1 MGLPTAVFAPKSVAI
16 VGASSNVD
24 SPGHDYL
31 RAIVDFGFAGPIYP
45 INPRSPEILGIK
57 AYPSLSS
64 VPADVDFVISCI
76 PADGVLSLI
85 DECRAKG
92 VTALHL
98 FTGRFSETGDAGA
111 TALEREVKGRASD
124 AGIRIIGPNC
134 MGVYDSSGKLSFRP
148 DLPRAAG
155 DVAFISQSGNNS
167 VELMLHGAARGL
179 RFSKVVSYGN
189 ALDLTEADFLD
200 HLADDPATRVVGA
213 YIEGTGDGR
222 RFFDALSRCARAK
235 PVVILKG
242 GRTSAGSRAAASH
255 TAALAGQR
263 QIWSA
268 VLKQAGAV
276 EVATFDDL
284 IDMLVAF
291 AFLRGDDADHAEGGS
306 RPLLRGAAPTVGVVG
321 GGGGRA
327 VQSADV
333 CEEADLR
340 VPNLPASIR
349 ALLRE
354 KAPQLADW
362 VDNPVDQSILAG
374 SGVSGARVLEMML
387 DAPEF
392 DALIANVGEDW
403 VLGRPDAIERMG
415 HLVDRFAAI
424 GASARKPMAF
434 VLGPADSPD
443 ETKWRAVEGGRQR
456 LTDARLAVYP
466 SVDRAAAAVARYV
479 AYRGARG

>member
-1 MGLPTAVFAPKSVAI
+1 MSLPASVFAPKSVAI

-31 RAIVDFGFAGPIYP
+31 RAIVDFGFAGAIYP
-45 INPRSPEILGIK
+45 INPRATEILGIK
-57 AYPSLSS
+57 AYASLME
-64 VPADVDFVISCI
+64 VPRSVDFVISCI

-111 TALEREVKGRASD
+111 VALERDVKRKASE
-124 AGIRIIGPNC
+124 AGIRVIGPNC
-134 MGVYDSSGKLSFRP
+134 MGVYDSSSKLSFRP
-148 DLPRAAG
+148 DLPRTAG

-200 HLADDPATRVVGA
+200 HLADDPMTRVVGA

-222 RFFDALSRCARAK
+222 RFFAALSRCARAK

-242 GRTSAGSRAAASH
+242 GRTGAGSRTAASH

-276 EVATFDDL
+276 EVGTFDDL

-291 AFLRGDDADHAEGGS
+291 AFLRGEGG
-306 RPLLRGAAPTVGVVG
+306 PNVGVVG

-333 CEEADLR
+333 CEEAGLR
-340 VPNLPASIR
+340 VPNLPEPIR
-349 ALLRE
+349 AMLRD

-374 SGVSGARVLEMML
+374 SGVSGVRVLEMML
-387 DAPEF
+387 SAGEF

-424 GASARKPMAF
+424 GAGARKPMAF

-466 SVDRAAAAVARYV
+466 SVDRAAAALARYV
-479 AYRGARG
+479 AHRGVRG

>member
-1 MGLPTAVFAPKSVAI
+1 MTIPESVFSPKSVAI
-16 VGASSNVD
+16 VGASANVD

-31 RAIVDFGFAGPIYP
+31 RSILDFGFAGPIYP
-45 INPRSPEILGIK
+45 INPRATEILGLK
-57 AYPSLSS
+57 AYASLSD
-64 VPADVDFVISCI
+64 VPGAVDYVISCI

-92 VTALHL
+92 ATALHL
-98 FTGRFSETGDAGA
+98 FTGRFSETGDGA
-111 TALEREVKGRASD
+111 AIALEREVHAKAKA
-124 AGIRIIGPNC
+124 AGVRLIGPNC

-148 DLPRAAG
+148 DLPQTPG

-200 HLADDPATRVVGA
+200 HLAGDPATRVVGA
-213 YIEGTGDGR
+213 YIEGTRDGR
-222 RFFDALSRCARAK
+222 RFMQALTKCARAK

-242 GRTSAGSRAAASH
+242 GRTGAGSRTAASH

-263 QIWSA
+263 QVWSA

-284 IDMLVAF
+284 NDMLGAF
-291 AFLRGDDADHAEGGS
+291 AFLRADGGATIG
-306 RPLLRGAAPTVGVVG
+306 PNVGVVG

-333 CEEADLR
+333 CEEAGLR
-340 VPNLPASIR
+340 VPKLPESIL
-349 ALLRE
+349 AMLRE
-354 KAPQLADW
+354 KAPQLAGW

-387 DAPEF
+387 EAPEF
-392 DALIANVGEDW
+392 AALIAHVGEDW

-424 GASARKPMAF
+424 GAKAQKPIAF

-466 SVDRAAAAVARYV
+466 SVDRAASALSRYI
-479 AYRGARG
+479 AYQKNAFS

>member
-1 MGLPTAVFAPKSVAI
+1 M

-24 SPGHDYL
+24 SPGHDYV
-31 RAIVDFGFAGPIYP
+31 RALVDFKFAGPIYP
-45 INPRSPEILGIK
+45 INPRSPEIMGLP
-57 AYPSLSS
+57 AYASLSA
-64 VPADVDFVISCI
+64 VPGDVDLVISCI
-76 PADGVLSLI
+76 PADGVISMI
-85 DECRAKG
+85 AEAQAKG

-98 FTGRFSETGDAGA
+98 FTGRFSETGDAKA
-111 TALEREVKGRASD
+111 TELEREVLDAASA
-124 AGIRIIGPNC
+124 AGMRIIGPNC
-134 MGVYDSSGKLSFRP
+134 MGVYDSTAGLSFRP
-148 DLPRAAG
+148 DLPQARG

-200 HLADDPATRVVGA
+200 YLADDPETKVVGA
-213 YIEGTGDGR
+213 YIEGTRDGR
-222 RFFDALSRCARAK
+222 RLFDALKRCAAAK

-242 GRTSAGSRAAASH
+242 GRTGAGSRTAASH

-268 VLKQAGAV
+268 VLRQAGAV
-276 EVATFDDL
+276 EVATFDEL
-284 IDMLVAF
+284 IDVMVAF
-291 AFLRGDDADHAEGGS
+291 AFLRDEH
-306 RPLLRGAAPTVGVVG
+306 GAAGREQKSRVGVVG

-333 CEEADLR
+333 CEEAGLAVPKLPDAMREALR
-340 VPNLPASIR
+340 G
-349 ALLRE
+349 

-374 SGVSGARVLEMML
+374 SGVSGARILEMML
-387 DAPEF
+387 EDDGF

-403 VLGRPDAIERMG
+403 VLGRPDAIERMA

-424 GASARKPMAF
+424 GVKTTKPMAF
-434 VLGPADSPD
+434 VLGPADSMD
-443 ETKWRAVEGGRQR
+443 ETKWRAVSGGQQR

-466 SVDRAAAAVARYV
+466 SVDRAASAVARFL
-479 AYRGARG
+479 ARTAG